1 MKNNIGLLNLQVL
14 NLNNNYITIKIFS
27 LILKIDISLEK
38 LKSLDLSMNNIN
50 SLSIEEYV
58 DIGKFIDK
66 HSALKKIK
74 LQDST
79 FCQDLLLLSQIEKKK
94 CDIINNKL
102 ISRGIKFIV
111 EKEYNILIVP
121 LKKLFD
127 LKDKEL

>member
-1 MKNNIGLLNLQVL
+1 
-14 NLNNNYITIKIFS
+14 
-27 LILKIDISLEK
+27 LK
-38 LKSLDLSMNNIN
+38 
-50 SLSIEEYV
+50 
-58 DIGKFIDK
+58 
-66 HSALKKIK
+66 
-74 LQDST
+74 
-79 FCQDLLLLSQIEKKK
+79 KKK